1 MVSFSKIIIL
11 VFDHV
16 YPAHPIFDE
25 SGDGILFHGYSLP
38 IDKLGLSGC
47 LNRPTKIYHI
57 KNYLL
62 DEILHFIKQDVK
74 EKK

>member
-1 MVSFSKIIIL
+1 MVSFSKVIII
-11 VFDHV
+11 VFDNV

-57 KNYLL
+57 KNYCNREEVSFENL
-62 DEILHFIKQDVK
+62 DFS
-74 EKK
+74 EK